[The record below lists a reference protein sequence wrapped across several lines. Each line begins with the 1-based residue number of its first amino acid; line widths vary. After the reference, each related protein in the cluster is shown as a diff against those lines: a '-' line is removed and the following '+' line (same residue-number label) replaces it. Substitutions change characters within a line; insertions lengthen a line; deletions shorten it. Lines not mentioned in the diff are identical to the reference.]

1 MFLNPITEDEV
12 LEVIKNL
19 DAKKSTGH
27 DGFSI
32 LIIKKFAAE
41 LTVPLT
47 LIFNLSIKDGIVP
60 DQLKIARVVPIH
72 KKKKKLKI
80 ISLIIGQFQ
89 YCLDFPKYLKDLSL
103 IDVFYS

>member
-1 MFLNPITEDEV
+1 MFFNPITKDEV

-32 LIIKKFAAE
+32 LIIRKLAAE
-41 LTVPLT
+41 LSVPLT
-47 LIFNLSIKDGIVP
+47 LFFNMSIKDGIVP

-72 KKKKKLKI
+72 KKSKDNFT
-80 ISLIIGQFQ
+80 IIGQFQ
-89 YCLDFPKYLKDLSL
+89 SCLDFLKYLKDLSL
-103 IDVFYS
+103 IDVFHS